1 MAHIHTDSSSSQV
14 VLITGASS
22 GIGKACA
29 EYLHDLGYRVYGTSR
44 RETGNLTTSKFML
57 IRMDVNNDQSVAD
70 GIDLILSREGRIDAV
85 INNAGIGISGAVEDT
100 ALDEAKAQ
108 FETNFFGVLRVCRKV
123 LPVMRNQA
131 GGRII
136 NIGSVAGVIGVPFN
150 GIYSASKSALMGLS
164 EALRIEVKPHGIHV
178 TLVESGDINTS
189 MSARSPETRE
199 SASNSIYRSNH
210 SATRE
215 VMARDEDEGPPPSV
229 VAYLVANILKVTT
242 PRPRYRVGPFMEKV
256 AVFMKV
262 VLPATFFEW
271 LLKTYYRI
279 R

>member
-1 MAHIHTDSSSSQV
+1 MAHINNDRSSSKV

-29 EYLHDLGYRVYGTSR
+29 EYLHELGYRVYGTSR
-44 RETGNLTTSKFML
+44 NEIGNLTTGTFML

-85 INNAGIGISGAVEDT
+85 INNAGIGISGSVEDT

-108 FETNFFGVLRVCRKV
+108 FETNFFGVLRVCRNV
-123 LPVMRNQA
+123 LPVMRSQG

-150 GIYSASKSALMGLS
+150 GIYSASKFALAGLS

-178 TLVESGDINTS
+178 TLVEPGDINTS
-189 MSARSPETRE
+189 MSSRSPETRE
-199 SASNSIYRSNH
+199 SATNSIYRGNH
-210 SATRE
+210 STTRE
-215 VMARDEDEGPPPSV
+215 IMARDEDEGPPPSV
-229 VAYLVANILKVTT
+229 VAFLVANILKMTT
-242 PRPRYRVGPFMEKV
+242 PCSRYRVGPFMEKV
-256 AVFMKV
+256 AVLLKV
-262 VLPATFFEW
+262 VLPATIFEW
-271 LLKTYYRI
+271 LLMKYYKL
-279 R
+279 